1 MIKWK
6 DKRDVYVISNI
17 YNGLPLSYQKKG
29 KLKCKPDM
37 VYFYN
42 LNKGGVDGLDQTLSY
57 YSYERRTIKWWKK
70 IFFYLFEVG
79 ISNCCIYYKLINA
92 CDSKYRNLDFRTA
105 LAQQLIDK
113 YANLGVKEEKEF
125 SHYPIQVECKGAC
138 KNEGCK
144 KNRISYKCNECD
156 VYLCNVPCFGEYHN
170 S

>member
-17 YNGLPLSYQKKG
+17 YNGLPLSFQKKG

-57 YSYERRTIKWWKK
+57 YSYERRTIKW
-70 IFFYLFEVG
+70 
-79 ISNCCIYYKLINA
+79 C
-92 CDSKYRNLDFRTA
+92 LDFRTA

-113 YANLGVKEEKEF
+113 YANLRVKEEKKF
-125 SHYPIQVECKGAC
+125 SHSPIQVECKGAC